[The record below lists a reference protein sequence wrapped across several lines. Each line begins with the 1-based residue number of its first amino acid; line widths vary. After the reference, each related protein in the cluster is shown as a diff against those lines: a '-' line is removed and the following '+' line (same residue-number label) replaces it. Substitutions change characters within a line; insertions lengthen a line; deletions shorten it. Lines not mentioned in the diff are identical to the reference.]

1 MPLLLPNLA
10 LPPRAGYTPRY
21 GADVSIYLP
30 TSAKVRARFGDSW
43 IGYGP
48 AFSPVRLATKT
59 AFRFDFDILSNSRSG
74 DDAFLVFAGGELIRA
89 FGRTD
94 GVFLPYAGVGAD
106 LLFARVNAGAD
117 DYTRVTAAA
126 SAFVGTRLTKNGY
139 LEARYRVTP
148 TLGGGLNFS
157 GTSLT
162 LGVRF

>member
-1 MPLLLPNLA
+1 MMPLLPTT
-10 LPPRAGYTPRY
+10 GYTPRY

-59 AFRFDFDILSNSRSG
+59 AFRFDFDLLSSSRSG
-74 DDAFLVFAGGELIRA
+74 NDAFLAFAGGELIRA
-89 FGRTD
+89 FGKA
-94 GVFLPYAGVGAD
+94 GGPFLPYAGVGAD
-106 LLFARVNAGAD
+106 LLFARVNAGAN
-117 DYTRVTAAA
+117 DYTRVTGAA

-139 LEARYRVTP
+139 LEARYRVAP